1 MNNDQLAKELIVDEG
16 LKLKP
21 YYCTAGKLTIGV
33 GRNLEDRGITPA
45 EATHMLTN
53 DIAAITQDLNRALPW
68 WTNLSENRQRVLAN
82 MAFNLGISRLL
93 GFKNALTLMK
103 IAKYEDAAKEM
114 LDSNWARQVGPRAIR
129 LAKMMRD
136 G

>member
-1 MNNDQLAKELIVDEG
+1 MNSEQLAKELIIDEG
-16 LKLKP
+16 VKLKP
-21 YYCTAGKLTIGV
+21 YRCTAGKLTIGV
-33 GRNLEDRGITPA
+33 GRNLDDRGISMS
-45 EATHMLTN
+45 EATQMLTN
-53 DIAAITQDLNRALPW
+53 DIAALTQDLNRALPW
-68 WTNLSENRQRVLAN
+68 WTTLSENRQRVLAN

-129 LAKMMRD
+129 LAKIMRD

>member
-1 MNNDQLAKELIVDEG
+1 MNNDQLAKELIADEG

-53 DIAAITQDLNRALPW
+53 DIAAITQDLNRAIPW
-68 WTNLSENRQRVLAN
+68 WTTLSENRQRVLAN